1 MKTVLG
7 SMNTARSL
15 KSLTDSSI
23 QPTKLMQHEQQKKVS
38 SYDLSVQNL
47 PQILLPSPKLGKYEN
62 SGTVGEFMWQL
73 QMRQTETAQHTAC
86 REVVGCLATWCCREK
101 KALDEF
107 IGQVDKFLEEKI
119 LPGMLNT

>member
-1 MKTVLG
+1 
-7 SMNTARSL
+7 
-15 KSLTDSSI
+15 
-23 QPTKLMQHEQQKKVS
+23 MQHEQQKKVS

-86 REVVGCLATWCCREK
+86 REVVGCLAT
-101 KALDEF
+101 
-107 IGQVDKFLEEKI
+107 
-119 LPGMLNT
+119 